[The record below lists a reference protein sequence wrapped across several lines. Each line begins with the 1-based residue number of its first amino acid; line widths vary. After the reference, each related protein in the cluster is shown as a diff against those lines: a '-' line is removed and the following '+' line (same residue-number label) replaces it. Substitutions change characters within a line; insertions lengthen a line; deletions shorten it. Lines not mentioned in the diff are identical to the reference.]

1 MVPHGKYSSGIRHAN
16 FLFNAELLAGLF
28 VLPCA
33 AAVPDAAQN
42 QCHIFQCGRDA
53 LVCGG
58 PAGPGNHSRLKI
70 YPFLLHWLFQTQ
82 ITSSVWLALWAMNNW
97 HNGGAAR
104 CRSKQQGA
112 GAACLGS
119 EAEGN
124 RHLWHWFPFLP
135 DFSAS
140 HQPKWCIN
148 GQSAA
153 KFLPT
158 AMPRCQ
164 EWDLTLH
171 GQGEFPA
178 GGLYST

>member
-70 YPFLLHWLFQTQ
+70 YPFLLH
-82 ITSSVWLALWAMNNW
+82 
-97 HNGGAAR
+97 
-104 CRSKQQGA
+104 
-112 GAACLGS
+112 
-119 EAEGN
+119 
-124 RHLWHWFPFLP
+124 
-135 DFSAS
+135 
-140 HQPKWCIN
+140 
-148 GQSAA
+148 
-153 KFLPT
+153 
-158 AMPRCQ
+158 
-164 EWDLTLH
+164 
-171 GQGEFPA
+171 
-178 GGLYST
+178 